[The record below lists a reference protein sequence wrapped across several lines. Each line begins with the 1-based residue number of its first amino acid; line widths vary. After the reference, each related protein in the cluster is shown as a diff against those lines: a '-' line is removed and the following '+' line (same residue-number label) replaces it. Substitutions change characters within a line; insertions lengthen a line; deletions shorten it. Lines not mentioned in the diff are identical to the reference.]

1 MSVFSLIMITSALF
15 LTLRNV
21 PMMTEVGMQMIF
33 FNVIAAFAF
42 LIPAALVSAE
52 LATGWPHSGVYY
64 WNYEN

>member
-1 MSVFSLIMITSALF
+1 MITSALF

-21 PMMTEVGMQMIF
+21 IMMTDVGMKTIF

-52 LATGWPHSGVYY
+52 LASFILV
-64 WNYEN
+64 NKLIKLIC